1 MKLYF
6 RGAWILLLLGMAGF
20 LFGGQSRDSAID
32 KKGVVTYADGQVK
45 RKTSDMENWGNAPVN
60 TDVYSGDQ
68 VRTYRQSR
76 AELDLAKLDIIRLA
90 PRTVI
95 DIIKLYIETKEKKIQ
110 TLIKVVKGEVW
121 ASVHEVEM
129 DTQFDISAPLTAAAI
144 TGTVLRMKVD
154 EDSTTQLKV
163 YKGEVRITNAPQQ
176 VNLTPRQIRPYEVP
190 GPYEIP
196 GPREVS
202 LEEWIYIVKSMQQI
216 TVDRRGQIVSTGSF
230 QEKDEDEKS
239 DWVKWNQKRDQ
250 KRTEKLEVQID

>member
-6 RGAWILLLLGMAGF
+6 RGIWIILLIGVNGF
-20 LFGGQSRDSAID
+20 LFAQQDDVAVD
-32 KKGVVTYADGQVK
+32 KKGVVTYADGQVR
-45 RKTSDMENWGNAPVN
+45 RKTSDTENWEYAPVN

-76 AELDLAKLDIIRLA
+76 AELDLAKLDIVRLA

-95 DIIKLYIETKEKKIQ
+95 DIIKLYLETKEKKVQ

-144 TGTVLRMKVD
+144 TGTVLRMNVA

-163 YKGEVRITNAPQQ
+163 YEGEVKITNAPQK
-176 VNLTPRQIRPYEVP
+176 VNLIPKQIEPYEVP
-190 GPYEIP
+190 GPHEIP

-202 LEEWIYIVKSMQQI
+202 AEEWMYIVKSMQQI
-216 TVDRRGQIVSTGSF
+216 TVNSRGQVVSTGSF
-230 QEKDEDEKS
+230 QRDDDDEKS
-239 DWVKWNQKRDQ
+239 DWVKWNQKRDIQ
-250 KRTEKLEVQID
+250 RQERLELQRD